1 MTLTAAYAA
10 HRATVPVP
18 PYRIW
23 ARFNTMEEG
32 VVSLW
37 PDHLT
42 PDRNRADVPPP
53 DEIWCA
59 ANRERITVLQ
69 HAIAH
74 RGGLFRAIYLAG
86 NAKARPKQGR
96 VKGAEPELT
105 YYWRVTWLDPVTGAF
120 TAEKTAE
127 RIQSRWRLRS

>member
-1 MTLTAAYAA
+1 MTLTAAFAA
-10 HRATVPVP
+10 HGATVPVP

-23 ARFNTMEEG
+23 ARMVDSMEEG

-59 ANRERITVLQ
+59 ANRERIAMACSSPSRT
-69 HAIAH
+69 
-74 RGGLFRAIYLAG
+74 RGGWALSLLGPAREGTVPQGQASMGADAG
-86 NAKARPKQGR
+86 ADHP
-96 VKGAEPELT
+96 
-105 YYWRVTWLDPVTGAF
+105 
-120 TAEKTAE
+120 
-127 RIQSRWRLRS
+127 